1 MPEVLV
7 APTVAKQL
15 EAEGLA
21 LEAPEAEVGSKSSGA
36 PAQLP
41 EQFVPAY
48 VAAPL
53 LLGHEPA
60 VSKDLLANAEIAEAG
75 IDFRAADLEHLEEG
89 V

>member
-1 MPEVLV
+1 M

-48 VAAPL
+48 VAAPRL

-60 VSKDLLANAEIAEAG
+60 VSKDLLANAEIAEVG